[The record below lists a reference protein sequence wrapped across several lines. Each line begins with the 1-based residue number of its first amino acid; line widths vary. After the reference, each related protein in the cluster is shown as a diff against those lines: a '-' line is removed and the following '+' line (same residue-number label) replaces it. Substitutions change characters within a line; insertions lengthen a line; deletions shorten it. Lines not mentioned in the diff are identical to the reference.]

1 MIIGAETGEKKQFS
15 GSFKDIRFWNTVRS
29 DAEIYSKRFIQVDKS
44 PSLKANFKFI
54 DGSPFVYNQ
63 VTETRNEAVL
73 PRSMELVQSDNQNVV
88 CPTVTYFDV
97 GKQSCS
103 SYPYSEPVEMIYT
116 TIKRADGGY
125 SM

>member
-1 MIIGAETGEKKQFS
+1 MKEIFKVKATLSSFESRTNYKVIIGANTGENKQFS

-29 DAEIYSKRFIQVDKS
+29 DAEIYSQRFIQVDKS

-73 PRSMELVQSDNQNVV
+73 PRSMELVKSDN
-88 CPTVTYFDV
+88 
-97 GKQSCS
+97 
-103 SYPYSEPVEMIYT
+103 
-116 TIKRADGGY
+116 
-125 SM
+125 